1 MKTFIIQKSKSA
13 TNLNHEEGKQEET
26 TIDQSTKISD
36 SWGKNVEGL
45 IYPSDYFSRWGQFSL
60 GPFDQGAIM

>member
-13 TNLNHEEGKQEET
+13 TNLKHEEGKQEET

-36 SWGKNVEGL
+36 SWGKNV
-45 IYPSDYFSRWGQFSL
+45 
-60 GPFDQGAIM
+60 